1 MDAEQLDL
9 FESVVAGAA
18 PFPAVDAPAAETLDD
33 AALIAAL
40 PDAGLAGAPALAAEA
55 GRRRLAA
62 AVPALEVLCRRL
74 TGFGRDRLIPEQV
87 AALGA
92 LLAIGGQRSA
102 DAVARLIAGGAF
114 LGPTLAVAV
123 ETAAR
128 LNATLPP
135 ATVLALLR
143 HPEPQVRGAACR
155 CARPGA
161 GVAEI
166 LIDLAEDLNPD
177 VAAAATC
184 ALGRMGRTEA
194 RSALRHLVGAR
205 PSAEAIDALAA
216 VADEDDIVVLSRLGR
231 ARPDLA
237 AAVLGSLDG
246 IDGPRADNAAQALRR
261 WLSDRG
267 GLPEPGG

>member
-135 ATVLALLR
+135 ASVLALLR

>member
-1 MDAEQLDL
+1 MGGEQLDL
-9 FESVVAGAA
+9 FESVVAGTASS
-18 PFPAVDAPAAETLDD
+18 PAVAAPAAEMLDD

-55 GRRRLAA
+55 GRRRLVA
-62 AVPALEVLCRRL
+62 AVPALEMLCRRL
-74 TGFGRDRLIPEQV
+74 TGFGRDRLIAEQV

-92 LLAIGGQRSA
+92 LLAIDGQRSA
-102 DAVARLIAGGAF
+102 DALARLIAGGTF

-166 LIDLAEDLNPD
+166 LIDLADDLNPD
-177 VAAAATC
+177 VSAAATC

-194 RSALRHLVGAR
+194 RPALRHLIHAR
-205 PSAEAIDALAA
+205 PCAEVIDALAA
-216 VADEDDIVVLSRLGR
+216 VADEDDIVLLTRLARG
-231 ARPDLA
+231 RPDLV

-246 IDGPRADNAAQALRR
+246 IEGPRADNAAQALRR

-267 GLPEPGG
+267 AMPEPGG